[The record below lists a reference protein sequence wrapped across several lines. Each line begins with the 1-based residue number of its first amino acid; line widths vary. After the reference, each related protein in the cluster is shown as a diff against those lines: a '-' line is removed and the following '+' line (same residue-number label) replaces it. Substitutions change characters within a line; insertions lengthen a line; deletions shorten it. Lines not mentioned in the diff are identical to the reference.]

1 MDFSFERNLEKYV
14 DVILQVGLNLQ
25 SGQKLLIG
33 APTSYN
39 DGVPLES
46 APLVKLIVKKA
57 YQMGAKLVE
66 VMWGDDDLRLL
77 RFQNAPQDSF
87 SEYPKWRLDAEYE
100 ICKDGNADLA
110 ILGTNPDLLKEQ
122 DPELI
127 SEFQNAYYKYNQP
140 VSGLIAKSVMNWLVI
155 SASVKGWADKL
166 FPNIPSTE
174 RVMLLWKHIFDICRI
189 STEDPIK
196 EWEDHLS
203 NLSRRSE
210 YLNKK
215 SYTALRLTAP
225 GTDLKVGLP
234 KNHSWLGGAEVAA
247 NGINFVANIP
257 TEEIFTS
264 PDRFKTEGIV
274 TATKPLFFGGILIED
289 MVLKFSEGK
298 IIEATAKAGHELL
311 LKTLKIDEGAQYLGE
326 IALVPHSSPISQSGL
341 LFYNTLIDENAS
353 NHIALGRAYRTCIK
367 DGEKMTDDEFLKAG
381 GNISLIHVDFMIG
394 SGEMNVDGILEDGSS
409 EAIMRNGEFVF

>member
-1 MDFSFERNLEKYV
+1 MDFSFERNLEKYA
-14 DVILQVGLNLQ
+14 DVIIQVGLNLR
-25 SGQKLLIG
+25 SGQKLVIG

-39 DGVPLES
+39 DGAPLEC

-57 YQMGAKLVE
+57 YQIGARFVE

-77 RFQNAPQDSF
+77 RFQNAPRDSF
-87 SEYPKWRLDAEYE
+87 NEYPKWRLDAEYE

-140 VSGLIAKSVMNWLVI
+140 VSGLIVKSAMNWVVI

-166 FPNIPSTE
+166 FPSISSTE
-174 RVMLLWKHIFDICRI
+174 RVMMLWKHIFDICRV

-203 NLSRRSE
+203 NLTKRAE

-215 SYTALRLTAP
+215 SYKALRLTAP
-225 GTDLKVGLP
+225 GTDLNIGLP

-257 TEEIFTS
+257 TEEIFTI
-264 PDRFKTEGIV
+264 PDRLKTEGIV
-274 TATKPLFFGGILIED
+274 TATKPLFYGGTLIED
-289 MVLKFSEGK
+289 MVLKFSKGK
-298 IIEATAKAGHELL
+298 VIEATAKVGHELL
-311 LKTLKIDEGAQYLGE
+311 LKTLKIDNGAQYLGE

-353 NHIALGRAYRTCIK
+353 NHIALGKAYRTCIK
-367 DGEKMTDDEFLKAG
+367 DGEKMTDEEFLKTG
-381 GNISLIHVDFMIG
+381 GNISLIHIDFMIG
-394 SGEMNVDGILEDGSS
+394 SGEMNVDGILEDGTS